1 MQTEHLFKSKM
12 MIEND
17 LLQNL
22 EKIHTTEMGIDR
34 IKRNLSL
41 DCDDVVD
48 WCKNQIKLAG
58 MQGEKISRKGKN
70 WYVDIGCGII
80 TVNAYSYTIIT
91 AHKK

>member
-1 MQTEHLFKSKM
+1 M
-12 MIEND
+12 MIENG
-17 LLQNL
+17 LLNNL
-22 EKIHTTEMGIDR
+22 DKVHTTEMGIDR
-34 IKRNLSL
+34 IKKNLSL
-41 DCDDVVD
+41 ECDDVVD